1 MVSYSIWI
9 LFNLDAFLFLFL
21 IDNQLRGYYLVEC
34 ILFNLR
40 RSDMVKELKQ
50 MGFLEHLEELRGRI
64 IKSLVSIILF
74 SIVAYFFSEKLIDFV
89 SKPIPELYFMSP
101 TEAFATRIKLSL
113 IAGIIASV
121 PVIFYHLWQFVVPGL
136 FEREIKMVIPVV
148 LSSTIFFLI
157 GATFCF
163 LFVLPLSIKFL
174 LGFGTEKLKP
184 MIKIGD
190 YISFVS
196 YLILAFG
203 AVFELPVICYFLG
216 KIGLITPQTLTKGRR
231 YAIVGMLVLASLIT
245 PPDMFSQLMLA
256 GPLYFLY
263 EVSIVVVRIVQR
275 RKNKEEQE

>member
-1 MVSYSIWI
+1 MEKDQ
-9 LFNLDAFLFLFL
+9 N
-21 IDNQLRGYYLVEC
+21 
-34 ILFNLR
+34 
-40 RSDMVKELKQ
+40 K
-50 MGFLEHLEELRGRI
+50 MGFLNHLEELRGRI
-64 IKSLVSIILF
+64 IKSLIFIILI
-74 SIVAYFFSEKLIDFV
+74 SIVAYFFSERLINFV
-89 SKPIPELYFMSP
+89 SRPIPELYFMSP

-113 IAGIIASV
+113 IAGVIVSV
-121 PVIFYHLWQFVVPGL
+121 PVLFYHLWQFVVPGL
-136 FEREIKMVIPVV
+136 FEREIKLVVPVV
-148 LSSTIFFLI
+148 LASTLFFLI

-203 AVFELPVICYFLG
+203 AVFELPVIAYFLG
-216 KIGLITPQTLTKGRR
+216 KLGIITPQTLKKGRR
-231 YAIVGMLVLASLIT
+231 YAIVGMLVLSSVIT
-245 PPDMFSQLMLA
+245 PPDMFSQLMLT

-275 RKNKEEQE
+275 KKSREEQK

>member
-1 MVSYSIWI
+1 
-9 LFNLDAFLFLFL
+9 
-21 IDNQLRGYYLVEC
+21 
-34 ILFNLR
+34 
-40 RSDMVKELKQ
+40 MVKELKQ

-136 FEREIKMVIPVV
+136 FEREVKLVVPVV

-163 LFVLPLSIKFL
+163 LLVLPLSMKIL
-174 LGFGTEKLKP
+174 LGFGTSKLKP
-184 MIKIGD
+184 MIRIGD
-190 YISFVS
+190 YISFIG
-196 YLILAFG
+196 YLTLAFG
-203 AVFELPVICYFLG
+203 AVFELPVISYFLG
-216 KIGLITPQTLTKGRR
+216 KLGIVTPQTLIKGRK
-231 YAIVGMLVLASLIT
+231 YAVVGILILAAALT
-245 PPDMFSQLMLA
+245 PGPDVFSQLMLA

-263 EVSIVVVRIVQR
+263 EVSIVVVRIVQ
-275 RKNKEEQE
+275 KKKKGEEQE

>member
-1 MVSYSIWI
+1 
-9 LFNLDAFLFLFL
+9 
-21 IDNQLRGYYLVEC
+21 
-34 ILFNLR
+34 
-40 RSDMVKELKQ
+40 MVKEQKET
-50 MGFLEHLEELRGRI
+50 GFLDHLEELRGRI
-64 IKSLVSIILF
+64 IKSLISIILI
-74 SIVAYFFSEKLIDFV
+74 SIVAYFFSERLIDFV

-136 FEREIKMVIPVV
+136 FEREIKLVVPVV

-157 GATFCF
+157 GAVFCF
-163 LFVLPLSIKFL
+163 LLVLPLSIKFL

-190 YISFVS
+190 YVSFVS

-203 AVFELPVICYFLG
+203 AVFELPVIAYFLG
-216 KIGLITPQTLTKGRR
+216 KLGIITPQTLKRGRR
-231 YAIVGMLVLASLIT
+231 YAIVGMLVLSSVIT
-245 PPDMFSQLMLA
+245 PPDMFSQLMLT

-275 RKNKEEQE
+275 KKSREE

>member
-1 MVSYSIWI
+1 MAK
-9 LFNLDAFLFLFL
+9 D
-21 IDNQLRGYYLVEC
+21 Q
-34 ILFNLR
+34 
-40 RSDMVKELKQ
+40 KE
-50 MGFLEHLEELRGRI
+50 MGFLDHLEELRGRI
-64 IKSLVSIILF
+64 IKSLLSIILF

-136 FEREIKMVIPVV
+136 FEREIKLVVPVV
-148 LSSTIFFLI
+148 LSSSIFFLI

-184 MIKIGD
+184 MIKIKD

-196 YLILAFG
+196 YLTLAFG
-203 AVFELPVICYFLG
+203 AVFELPVISYFLG
-216 KIGLITPQTLTKGRR
+216 RLGIITPQTLKKGRR
-231 YAIVGMLVLASLIT
+231 YAIVGMLVLASVIT

-263 EVSIVVVRIVQR
+263 EVSIVVVRIVQ
-275 RKNKEEQE
+275 KKKSGKEQE